1 MRKNTLT
8 ILFMFLLMDCFSQSK
23 KEQILILNNRID
35 SLINSN
41 RMLHLEID
49 SLISLINGQSKQ
61 LKDCSHELSITHFDF
76 EHLQELRTSDSIKFL
91 KEKET
96 LLQKYAALRD
106 SLTHSNENIS
116 KWINRNLN
124 ILIPDIN
131 NTIFIANNLPSQIKE
146 TLLQTAY
153 WLKYKQLQGVNNND
167 FYIHI
172 DLSDDDYSK
181 NVFIS
186 KNYLIVS
193 YHVTSGSEGGTI
205 LIDLNTMKERNLDDY
220 FISSMESDF
229 IIKVEKD
236 YYDKNSH
243 VWEYGTYNIQTG
255 VYKFISKEY

>member
-1 MRKNTLT
+1 MRKNTVT
-8 ILFMFLLMDCFSQSK
+8 ILFMLLLIDCFSQSK

-35 SLINSN
+35 SFANSN
-41 RMLHLEID
+41 RKLHHEID

-124 ILIPDIN
+124 ILIPDLN

-167 FYIHI
+167 FYVHI

-181 NVFIS
+181 NVFITQWCFCFS
-186 KNYLIVS
+186 V
-193 YHVTSGSEGGTI
+193 
-205 LIDLNTMKERNLDDY
+205 
-220 FISSMESDF
+220 F
-229 IIKVEKD
+229 
-236 YYDKNSH
+236 
-243 VWEYGTYNIQTG
+243 
-255 VYKFISKEY
+255 